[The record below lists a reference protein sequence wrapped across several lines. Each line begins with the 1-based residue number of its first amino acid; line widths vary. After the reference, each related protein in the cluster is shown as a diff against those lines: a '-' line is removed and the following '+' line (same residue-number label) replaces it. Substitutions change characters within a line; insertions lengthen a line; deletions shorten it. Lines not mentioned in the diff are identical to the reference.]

1 MTDTFLGQITARA
14 SDRFKHRYG
23 RDPQWIAAAPGR
35 VNIIGEHIDYND
47 GFVLPMA
54 IDRYCVI
61 AAADNS
67 GNEATVYSVATNE
80 EAKIQLAPM
89 GATGSASAVQNQ
101 GHWSN
106 YLAGVLAGCSAR
118 NLRPSGFNAVIESDV
133 PVGGGLSS
141 SAAIEVATA
150 TLVAESASGVVRKGG
165 SVESTTPFTMR

>member
-1 MTDTFLGQITARA
+1 
-14 SDRFKHRYG
+14 
-23 RDPQWIAAAPGR
+23 
-35 VNIIGEHIDYND
+35 HIDYND

-61 AAADNS
+61 AAAANADD
-67 GNEATVYSVATNE
+67 EATVYSAATNE
-80 EAKIQLAPM
+80 EVKIQLAPT
-89 GATGSASAVQNQ
+89 GATGSASAVPNH

-106 YLAGVLAGCSAR
+106 YFAGVIAGCAAH

-150 TLVAESASGVVRKGG
+150 TLVEAMIG
-165 SVESTTPFTMR
+165 